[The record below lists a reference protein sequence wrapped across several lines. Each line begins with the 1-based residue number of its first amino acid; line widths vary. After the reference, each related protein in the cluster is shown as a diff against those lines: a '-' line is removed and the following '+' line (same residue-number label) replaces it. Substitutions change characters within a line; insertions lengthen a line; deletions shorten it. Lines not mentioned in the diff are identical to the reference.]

1 MCKNK
6 NGRETSF
13 QSHSMRG
20 KRHLPLFLRFFRKS
34 AKYLFEG
41 RFVIINHTPQKNKTA
56 KYFSFA
62 CMLLGC
68 LLVATVFLDVP
79 YKVIFEFI
87 ALIFYVL
94 SFELMFRYSYTT
106 YTYTLEDGNFIVSR
120 RTGQKRQTVCNVS
133 MRTAID
139 IVKTPKTKEEK
150 ASFEARFG
158 RAKIRYN
165 YSQIMMPKETYSY
178 LFRFNGEIAEIVFEP
193 SEEMV
198 TAIRAV
204 LLLRNDMDDMADA

>member
-1 MCKNK
+1 M
-6 NGRETSF
+6 
-13 QSHSMRG
+13 
-20 KRHLPLFLRFFRKS
+20 
-34 AKYLFEG
+34 
-41 RFVIINHTPQKNKTA
+41 NHTPQKNKTA

-94 SFELMFRYSYTT
+94 SFELMFRFGYTT

-165 YSQIMMPKETYSY
+165 YSQIMMPKKTYSY
-178 LFRFNGEIAEIVFEP
+178 LFRFNGEIAEIIFEP

-204 LLLRNDMDDMADA
+204 LLLRNDMDDMEDA

>member
-1 MCKNK
+1 M
-6 NGRETSF
+6 
-13 QSHSMRG
+13 
-20 KRHLPLFLRFFRKS
+20 
-34 AKYLFEG
+34 
-41 RFVIINHTPQKNKTA
+41 NHTPQKNKTA

-94 SFELMFRYSYTT
+94 SFELMFRFGYTT

-150 ASFEARFG
+150 AAFAARFG

-165 YSQIMMPKETYSY
+165 YSQVMMPKETYSY

-204 LLLRNDMDDMADA
+204 LLSRNDMDEMEDA